1 MVRKNKETQIKGKKE
16 LEDFMDSAKFMSLK
30 FGEYEQE
37 RLKRKARIVEL
48 EGEVVFLSTKVEKL
62 EYTADRMEQYSRRN
76 VLICGLSEEKG

>member
-16 LEDFMDSAKFMSLK
+16 LEDFMDLAKFMSLK

-37 RLKRKARIVEL
+37 RLERKARIVEL
-48 EGEVVFLSTKVEKL
+48 ESKVVFLSTKLEKL